1 MPLGLS
7 KAARQVLQ
15 PAPYEPSS
23 YVRIIRNVFGLGLI
37 AAVACWALNPFNLR
51 ASFSHGELINDFLIV
66 VPVVLASIAIE
77 IEHCRRWGFRGTLGR
92 LPGLVLS
99 GLVWAV
105 LAVAGYLAGQQPAFF
120 VLNILAD
127 AGEPVTYPV
136 RVTVA
141 IIAVITSLG
150 GAALV
155 WTFRIWI
162 SERRRMRGP
171 QLLAETAEIF
181 SAVLGMLNRVVHL
194 FTGLVYVAGGVLIL
208 MSLSGGLFSAFA
220 RSYIPPWMETI
231 AIVSGVVD
239 GFYCF
244 AVGTERLVRAANL
257 RPDAITGPHG
267 SAYTATAA
275 DLRRAG
281 ILR

>member
-1 MPLGLS
+1 LPLGLS
-7 KAARQVLQ
+7 KAARHARQS
-15 PAPYEPSS
+15 ASYEPSS

-77 IEHCRRWGFRGTLGR
+77 IEHCRRWGLTGISSQ

-99 GLVWAV
+99 GFIWVM
-105 LAVAGYLAGQQPAFF
+105 LAIAGYLAGQQPAFF

-127 AGEPVTYPV
+127 AGEPVSYPV

-171 QLLAETAEIF
+171 QLVAETAEVF

-194 FTGLVYVAGGVLIL
+194 FTGLVYMAGGVLIL
-208 MSLSGGLFSAFA
+208 TSLSGGFFGAFM
-220 RSYIPPWMETI
+220 RSYIPAWMETI
-231 AIVSGVVD
+231 AIVSGVVA

-244 AVGTERLVRAANL
+244 AKGTERLVRAANL

-267 SAYTATAA
+267 SVYTATAA

-281 ILR
+281 VLR

>member
-77 IEHCRRWGFRGTLGR
+77 IEHCRRWGFRGMPSR

-99 GLVWAV
+99 GFVWVV

-244 AVGTERLVRAANL
+244 AVGTERLARAANL
-257 RPDAITGPHG
+257 QPDAVTGPHG